1 MIALTANDVLTTVW
15 EILRAPKNRGRGLTG
30 VQVRAPKLLM
40 EIRGA
45 DQFSGQSSHG
55 VDMSVRVA
63 HYTTG
68 PTLRLLCVGTTR
80 GVRLCFGASGPCD
93 VFFRLSCV
101 QTLFVATCPTKGEK
115 MKIRNSFVTFTTI
128 ALLTCGICA
137 MAAAQSASSS
147 SKSASTPKAAETASG
162 YNLPPRYILDVMRA
176 PSPPQPIVS
185 PTHDAILLVSWQR
198 YPSISRVATPFLRL
212 AGVRVEPRNH
222 SRHDTRGGYGITPCA
237 QNFDLVHVADSKQ
250 IRVNLAAAACPGAPA
265 WSADGKQF
273 AFVNVATESVELW
286 VGDAKTAQAHRV
298 PGVRINPMLND
309 AMQWMPDQKTLL
321 VKLVPKSLGA
331 PPRESNAPIGPSIQE
346 SEGQKGQ
353 SSTYETRDTLQNKH
367 DEDLFDYYAA
377 TQLALINAATG
388 AITPLGKPANYE
400 SLDPAPDGKHVLVTT
415 IHKPYSY
422 VTTYDRFPQEVEVW
436 NISQPAHISVHTI
449 ASLPLADRVPIHGV
463 PLGPRDFSWRPTD
476 PATLVWAEALD
487 GGDWNTDVA
496 NRDKTMLSKAPF
508 SAPPVEI
515 ARTVQRY
522 AGYDWS
528 EKPGVALLTEY
539 DHNKHW
545 RKTFAVNVDDP
556 QQKPRLLWDL
566 STDELYK
573 DPGSPVWRELP
584 NGARVLVQEG
594 DSIYLRGDGSS
605 PDGDRPFLD
614 RFNLTSQQSERLFRC
629 DKTSYERFL
638 AFTGSDTKTFLTW
651 RESPTDPPNA
661 FKRTLSG
668 KIDPPEGEAIYSS
681 ASAAI
686 TNIPDPTP
694 AVRAIKKRLVKYKR
708 ADGLDLSFT
717 LYTPPGY
724 KEGTR
729 VPTIL
734 YAYPLDYAD
743 PKAAGEVSGSQET
756 FTQLYQYEFLL
767 LAGYAIINDASFPI
781 IGDPKKAYD
790 TYLDQLV
797 ADAKAAVDQA
807 VSLGV
812 ADPDRIGVTGHS
824 HGALMTVNLVAHS
837 SLFRA
842 GVATSGSYNKTLTP
856 FGFQNER
863 RSVWEAP
870 DVYRQVSPFF
880 VADKIKT
887 PLLLMHGAEDAN
899 PGTIP
904 LQSTMLYEA
913 IRGNGGTTRLV
924 LLPHEPHLYSAM
936 ESNEQEVYEM
946 LRWFDRYVKNAA
958 PHTEKEAHQ

>member
-1 MIALTANDVLTTVW
+1 
-15 EILRAPKNRGRGLTG
+15 
-30 VQVRAPKLLM
+30 
-40 EIRGA
+40 
-45 DQFSGQSSHG
+45 
-55 VDMSVRVA
+55 
-63 HYTTG
+63 
-68 PTLRLLCVGTTR
+68 
-80 GVRLCFGASGPCD
+80 
-93 VFFRLSCV
+93 
-101 QTLFVATCPTKGEK
+101 
-115 MKIRNSFVTFTTI
+115 
-128 ALLTCGICA
+128 
-137 MAAAQSASSS
+137 
-147 SKSASTPKAAETASG
+147 
-162 YNLPPRYILDVMRA
+162 
-176 PSPPQPIVS
+176 
-185 PTHDAILLVSWQR
+185 
-198 YPSISRVATPFLRL
+198 
-212 AGVRVEPRNH
+212 
-222 SRHDTRGGYGITPCA
+222 
-237 QNFDLVHVADSKQ
+237 
-250 IRVNLAAAACPGAPA
+250 
-265 WSADGKQF
+265 
-273 AFVNVATESVELW
+273 
-286 VGDAKTAQAHRV
+286 
-298 PGVRINPMLND
+298 
-309 AMQWMPDQKTLL
+309 
-321 VKLVPKSLGA
+321 VPKELGA
-331 PPRESNAPIGPSIQE
+331 PPQESNVPVGPSIQE
-346 SEGQKGQ
+346 SEGKKGQ
-353 SSTYETRDTLQNKH
+353 SSTYETRDTLKNKH

-377 TQLALINAATG
+377 TQLTLINAATG

-422 VTTYDRFPQEVEVW
+422 VTTYDRFPQEVEAWDV
-436 NISQPAHISVHTI
+436 SAPANISVHTI

-463 PLGPRDFSWRPTD
+463 ALGPRDFSWRPTD
-476 PATLVWAEALD
+476 PATLLWAEALD
-487 GGDWNTDVA
+487 GGDWNTEA
-496 NRDKTMLSKAPF
+496 PNRDKIMLAKAPF
-508 SAPPVEI
+508 SGPPVEVT
-515 ARTVQRY
+515 RTVQRY

-528 EKPGVALLTEY
+528 EKPAVALLSEY

-545 RKTFAVNVDDP
+545 RKTFVVDVDDP

-573 DPGSPVWRELP
+573 DPGEAVFRVLP
-584 NGARVLVQEG
+584 NGARVIVQEG
-594 DSIYLRGDGSS
+594 DSIYLRGDGAS

-614 RFNLTSQQSERLFRC
+614 QLNINSQKSERLFRC
-629 DKTSYERFL
+629 DKSSYERFL
-638 AFTGSDTKTFLTW
+638 SFTGADTKTFLTW
-651 RESPTDPPNA
+651 RQSPADPPNA
-661 FKRTLSG
+661 FRRTLESMV
-668 KIDPPEGEAIYSS
+668 DPPEGEAIFSS
-681 ASAAI
+681 TSVAI
-686 TNIPDPTP
+686 THIPDPTP
-694 AVRAIKKRLVKYKR
+694 AVRAIQKRLVKYKR

-743 PKAAGEVSGSQET
+743 PTTAGEVSGSQET
-756 FTQLYQYEFLL
+756 FTRLSQYRFML
-767 LAGYAIINDASFPI
+767 LAGYAIIDDAAFPI

-797 ADAKAAVDQA
+797 ADAKAAVDEA
-807 VSLGV
+807 VRLGV
-812 ADPDRIGVTGHS
+812 ADPERIGVTGHS

-837 SLFRA
+837 DLFRA

-913 IRGNGGTTRLV
+913 IRGNGGITRLV

-946 LRWFDRYVKNAA
+946 LRWFDKYVKNGGSQT
-958 PHTEKEAHQ
+958 HTEAGQ